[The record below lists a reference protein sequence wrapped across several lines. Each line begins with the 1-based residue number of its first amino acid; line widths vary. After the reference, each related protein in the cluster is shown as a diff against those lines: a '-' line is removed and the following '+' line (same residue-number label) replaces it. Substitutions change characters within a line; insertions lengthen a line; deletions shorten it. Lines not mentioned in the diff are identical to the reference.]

1 MTAPVDTVCGTHHRL
16 RCSEARQQSL
26 CSLVDVHHPLSEM
39 MRRMQLL
46 NCNAGVQGKTDLGG
60 ASRAARRLS
69 TMRLQRVESM
79 ELVEFPDTM
88 EGLFG
93 KVRW

>member
-1 MTAPVDTVCGTHHRL
+1 MV
-16 RCSEARQQSL
+16 
-26 CSLVDVHHPLSEM
+26 
-39 MRRMQLL
+39 
-46 NCNAGVQGKTDLGG
+46 GG
-60 ASRAARRLS
+60 ESRAARRLS

-93 KVRW
+93 KVRWWALHLTLMCHQAALRTFRCAASTPPAE

>member
-1 MTAPVDTVCGTHHRL
+1 MSIILRL
-16 RCSEARQQSL
+16 RCHL
-26 CSLVDVHHPLSEM
+26 DCY
-39 MRRMQLL
+39 
-46 NCNAGVQGKTDLGG
+46 AGVQGKADGG
-60 ASRAARRLS
+60 GESRAARRLS

-93 KVRW
+93 KVRWWALHPL